1 MATTTEPAT
10 PASDGKA
17 GWVEL
22 FHDGRAVPTLLLNL
36 GISLHA
42 LDIFIII
49 TVMPSVV
56 ADIGGLAYYTWASA
70 LYMVG
75 SIVGAASG
83 GYVHARFGRR
93 RGYVYGGLALL
104 IGSIGCAIAPDM
116 TSLLVARVIKGFG
129 GGLVL
134 SQSMI
139 LVRELYDERLRPRML
154 AVITG
159 IWSVAAVIGPALGG
173 VFGEIGWW
181 RGAFWATVPFAI
193 GFCWMAAKVV
203 PEQTPEGA
211 ARRLA
216 WRRLLMLAAGV
227 ICVSLTSEYKQ
238 PLPAAL
244 LITAA
249 VGLTWLTFR
258 RDAASEQRLFPSHPL
273 SLAQP
278 VGLAYWVYFLIS
290 VTHTSLLIFAPLF
303 LGVLHGVS
311 PLFVGYL
318 SLIFSFAWTGGAV
331 ATSGLTGRAENA
343 ASVGGLVLCAVSI
356 GVFAVGVAGGVA
368 APLVVV
374 SIAITVAGF
383 GIGATNV
390 HMTAFGMSAARA
402 GEESITASSMP
413 TIRALGVAFGAAIAG
428 LVANTAGLDGGAAP
442 DTVRRVAIWVLA
454 MSAAVPLLGAACTL
468 RAVTLR
474 PSTD

>member
-1 MATTTEPAT
+1 MATGTNSDAPADQ
-10 PASDGKA
+10 AKA
-17 GWVEL
+17 GWAEL
-22 FHDGRAVPTLLLNL
+22 FRDGRAVPTLLLNL

-56 ADIGGLAYYTWASA
+56 DDIGGLAWYTWASS

-83 GYVHARFGRR
+83 GYVHARIGRR
-93 RGYVYGGLALL
+93 RGYVFGGLVLL
-104 IGSIGCAIAPDM
+104 VGSIGCAVPPDM
-116 TSLLVARVIKGFG
+116 ATLLVARVIKGLG

-139 LVRELYDERLRPRML
+139 LVRELYDHNLRPRML

-159 IWSVAAVIGPALGG
+159 IWSVASIIGPALGG

-193 GFCWMAAKVV
+193 GFCWMAMKVI
-203 PEQTPEGA
+203 PEVTPEGA
-211 ARRLA
+211 GRLA

-227 ICVSLTSEYKQ
+227 VCVSLTSEYKQ
-238 PLPAAL
+238 TLPATL
-244 LITAA
+244 LVAAA
-249 VGLTWLTFR
+249 VALTFLTFR

-273 SLAQP
+273 SFTHR

-290 VTHTSLLIFAPLF
+290 MTHSSLLIFAPLF

-318 SLIFSFAWTGGAV
+318 SLIFSFAWTGGSV
-331 ATSGLTGRAENA
+331 LTSGLTGKAERV
-343 ASVGGLVLCAVSI
+343 ASIGGLVLCTVSI
-356 GVFAVGVAGGVA
+356 IGFAAGVVGVLP
-368 APLVVV
+368 APLVTV
-374 SIAITVAGF
+374 SIAITLAGL

-390 HMTAFGMSAARA
+390 HMTAFGMSAALK

-413 TIRALGVAFGAAIAG
+413 TIRSLGIAFGAAVAG
-428 LVANTAGLDGGAAP
+428 LVANTAGLDGGATP
-442 DTVRRVAIWVLA
+442 ETVHRVAIWVLA
-454 MSAAVPLLGAACTL
+454 LSALVPMLGALCTL
-468 RAVTLR
+468 RALTLK
-474 PSTD
+474 D